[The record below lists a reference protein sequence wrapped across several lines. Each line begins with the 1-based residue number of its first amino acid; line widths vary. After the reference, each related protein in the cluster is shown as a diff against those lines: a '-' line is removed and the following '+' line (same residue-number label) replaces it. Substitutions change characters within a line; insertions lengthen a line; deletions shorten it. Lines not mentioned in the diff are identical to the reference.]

1 MKTIYLFSG
10 LGADERVFKY
20 LEFPGYHVVHVK
32 WIAPVRNEPI
42 AEYAKRLLQQIH
54 TDRPILIGL
63 SFGGIMAIEVSKLIE
78 TEKLIIIASV
88 KTRNELPFYFR
99 LAKYL
104 PLYKMIPSSLM
115 KYPNR
120 MSNWFFGA
128 ESKEDREILATI
140 LKDTD
145 PVFLKWAINTIVNW
159 DNRELIK
166 QLLHIQG
173 DADHVLPARFV
184 RANII
189 IDGGGHLMTLNKAEE
204 LNVVINRSLK

>member
-20 LEFPGYHVVHVK
+20 LRFPGYHVVHVK
-32 WIAPVRNEPI
+32 WIAPLRNEPI
-42 AEYAKRLLQQIH
+42 AAYAKRLLRQIH

-78 TEKLIIIASV
+78 TEKLVIIASV
-88 KTRNELPFYFR
+88 KTRNELPFYYR
-99 LAKYL
+99 MAKYL

-115 KYPNR
+115 KYPDR

-128 ESKEDREILATI
+128 ESKEDKDILAAI

-159 DNRELIK
+159 DNLELIK
-166 QLLHIQG
+166 QLVHIQG

-189 IDGGGHLMTLNKAEE
+189 INGGGHLMTLNKAEE
-204 LNVVINRSLK
+204 LNEVINRSLK